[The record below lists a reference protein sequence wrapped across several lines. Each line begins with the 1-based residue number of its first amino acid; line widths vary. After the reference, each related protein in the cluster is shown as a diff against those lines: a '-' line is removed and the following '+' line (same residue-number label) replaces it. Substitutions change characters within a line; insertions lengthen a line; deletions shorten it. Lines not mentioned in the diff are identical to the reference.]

1 MSFQNGRNM
10 MVMAGALALGA
21 SRMGEWG
28 DAFTGF
34 TGDVDR
40 YPPRWAEP
48 KREPVLRH
56 VAIAKAKK
64 KRAAR
69 RLANS
74 GDVHDPRTTNTG
86 KRGGAAADHVV
97 YARAQ
102 PTSP

>member
-1 MSFQNGRNM
+1 MSFQSGRNM
-10 MVMAGALALGA
+10 TVMAAALALGA

-28 DAFTGF
+28 DAFHGF

-64 KRAAR
+64 KRAAKQARRQR
-69 RLANS
+69 RLPS
-74 GDVHDPRTTNTG
+74 
-86 KRGGAAADHVV
+86 
-97 YARAQ
+97 
-102 PTSP
+102 